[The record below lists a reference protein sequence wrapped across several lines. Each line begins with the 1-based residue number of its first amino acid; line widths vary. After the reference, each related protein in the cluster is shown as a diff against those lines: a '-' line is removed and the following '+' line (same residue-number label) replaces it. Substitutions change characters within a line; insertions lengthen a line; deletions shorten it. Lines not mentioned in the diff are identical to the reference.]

1 MGRKG
6 QSITLSL
13 SEREKQQLEKLALE
27 LGCLWGDRPNISKL
41 IKVIAQ
47 QKFRIAPN
55 HDWSTERIRALNQA
69 RLTLIDQGKIDDAT
83 AIAALLLERSDITIP
98 LRAEI
103 ETFLNNPVKPWR
115 KTVDRYIQQQR
126 PFQLSYQDPSGRLWQ
141 FSISYAEIR
150 RREKRE
156 YLDCWCAETE
166 ENQDLPELQHNW
178 CFRLDRLED
187 VSVTPY
193 PQPWRNGLDTLGVE
207 FHLYS
212 NLAFNYPGQGRG
224 DRHNDWHPELPQ
236 TRQVVREISS
246 TFWFLREILPYGKD
260 CQVISPEGVRQKAI
274 AELSALV
281 QNYGLHC
288 GNQKA

>member
-13 SEREKQQLEKLALE
+13 SEREKQQLEALALE

-41 IKVIAQ
+41 IKDIAQ
-47 QKFRIAPN
+47 NKLRIAPN

-69 RLTLIDQGKIDDAT
+69 RLTLIDQGRIEDAT
-83 AIAALLLERSDITIP
+83 AIAQLLLERSDITIP
-98 LRAEI
+98 LRSELEI
-103 ETFLNNPVKPWR
+103 FLSTPIKPWR
-115 KTVDRYIQQQR
+115 QTLERYILQQR
-126 PFQLSYQDPSGRLWQ
+126 PFLLTYQNPNGELQQ

-166 ENQDLPELQHNW
+166 DNRDLPELHHNW
-178 CFRLDRLED
+178 CLRLDRISD
-187 VSVTPY
+187 AAVSPY
-193 PQPWRNGLDTLGVE
+193 PQPWRAALDTIEVE
-207 FHLYS
+207 LHLYG
-212 NLAFNYPGQGRG
+212 NLAFNYQSQGRP

-236 TRQVVREISS
+236 TRQVIREISS

-260 CQVISPEGVRQKAI
+260 CQVISPEGVRQRVM
-274 AELSALV
+274 AELASA
-281 QNYGLHC
+281 
-288 GNQKA
+288 